1 MLKQRRNFR
10 TGAERHANRFTTSAS
25 RSNIRYSLSDTHATP
40 DGYPVKQI
48 GEHAWLIEKAGIV
61 IHKCPRNPFTG
72 NRIFALSCGDNQFG
86 QDFTL
91 YEALRQLIVCCAD
104 RISLN
109 RLIYNR
115 CFMTKDH
122 AQGVFI
128 RFIDFRGELLLR
140 ASAIDGVTPAG
151 KNGADE
157 ATYVYLNGT
166 RLLVELPYQTV
177 REIISEAEKARQ
189 VNGDE
194 PYIEIICMDSEAEI
208 QKAD

>member
-1 MLKQRRNFR
+1 
-10 TGAERHANRFTTSAS
+10 
-25 RSNIRYSLSDTHATP
+25 
-40 DGYPVKQI
+40 
-48 GEHAWLIEKAGIV
+48 
-61 IHKCPRNPFTG
+61 
-72 NRIFALSCGDNQFG
+72 
-86 QDFTL
+86 
-91 YEALRQLIVCCAD
+91 
-104 RISLN
+104 
-109 RLIYNR
+109 
-115 CFMTKDH
+115 
-122 AQGVFI
+122 
-128 RFIDFRGELLLR
+128 RGELLLR